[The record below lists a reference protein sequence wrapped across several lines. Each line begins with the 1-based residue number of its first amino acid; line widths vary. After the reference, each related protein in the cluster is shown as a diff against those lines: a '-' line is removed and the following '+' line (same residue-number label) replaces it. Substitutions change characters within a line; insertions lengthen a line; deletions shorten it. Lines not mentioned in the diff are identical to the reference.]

1 MNSGIGAGVAP
12 VPAVQPMS
20 APVLWALA
28 IFALGAVGAFQYPL
42 NHDVAWILAIG
53 ARVLSG
59 QRLYVD
65 VIELNPPLIV
75 WLNLPVVAA
84 AHALHIDPG
93 TLFRLLVL
101 AIAAAAL
108 VASMAIVRGVEL
120 TGAPFAAVASYVVVA
135 GVGYDFGQRE
145 HLALLL
151 SLPYLACA
159 VRRMREE
166 GHAKRWVVVGVAAA
180 AGIGFALKPFFLAV
194 PLLVELVI
202 ARRRRSCASISAVI
216 IGAELT
222 VYAAAVLVFA
232 PAYVPLGRLLAPA
245 YGVGYFNT
253 VPLAFALMPNF
264 LIGAIGLAFGWRVLR
279 RHAELH
285 VLFAAA
291 VGFGAG
297 AVAQWKGWGY
307 HWLPFAALGML
318 VLGAA
323 ATEVLARR
331 HPAAVRR
338 IAGAVA
344 ILGGLTLF
352 GAATAG
358 RASNPYPAM
367 LAPVIA
373 ELGGGPVGVLSSLDV
388 AYPLVTLPGVG
399 SSFRLPTVGL
409 LVTAIRLGDA
419 RIGSF
424 LRGVFAEDMRRAP
437 PRLLIEDTRDLGL
450 PAPLDLVGYL
460 SQSPEFA
467 VRMADFRLVR
477 RVGPF
482 RILQRQPS

>member
-1 MNSGIGAGVAP
+1 MNSGVGAGVAA
-12 VPAVQPMS
+12 VPAVPLMA
-20 APVLWALA
+20 APLRWALA
-28 IFALGAVGAFQYPL
+28 IFAFGAVAAFQYPL

-53 ARVLSG
+53 DRVLSG

-84 AHALHIDPG
+84 AHVLHIDPG
-93 TLFRLLVL
+93 TLFRLVVL
-101 AIAAAAL
+101 ALAAAAL
-108 VASMAIVRGVEL
+108 VASAVIARGLDVA
-120 TGAPFAAVASYVVVA
+120 GAPLAAVASYAVVA

-159 VRRMREE
+159 VRRVQGDGDPR
-166 GHAKRWVVVGVAAA
+166 RWIVAGAAAA
-180 AGIGFALKPFFLAV
+180 AGLGFALKPFFLPV
-194 PLLVELVI
+194 PLLVELVV
-202 ARRRRSCASISAVI
+202 AHRRRSCASISAAV
-216 IGAELT
+216 IGAELA

-264 LIGAIGLAFGWRVLR
+264 LIGAIGLGFGWRVLR
-279 RHAELH
+279 RHAALH

-291 VGFGAG
+291 LGFGGG
-297 AVAQWKGWGY
+297 ALAQWKGWGY

-318 VLGAA
+318 LLGMA
-323 ATEVLARR
+323 ATDVLARR
-331 HPAAVRR
+331 NPAAVRR
-338 IAGAVA
+338 IGGAVA
-344 ILGGLTLF
+344 TLGALTLF

-373 ELGGGPVGVLSSLDV
+373 ELGGGPVGVLSSLNV

-399 SSFRLPTVGL
+399 TSFRLPTVGL
-409 LVTAIRLGDA
+409 LVTAMRSGDT
-419 RIGSF
+419 RTGGF
-424 LRGVFAEDMRRAP
+424 LRGVYAEDMRRAP
-437 PRLLIEDTRDLGL
+437 PRLMIDDTRELGL
-450 PAPLDLVGYL
+450 PAPLDVVGYL

-467 VRMADFRLVR
+467 AQMANFRLVR
-477 RVGPF
+477 TVGPF
-482 RILQRQPS
+482 RILQRQPP